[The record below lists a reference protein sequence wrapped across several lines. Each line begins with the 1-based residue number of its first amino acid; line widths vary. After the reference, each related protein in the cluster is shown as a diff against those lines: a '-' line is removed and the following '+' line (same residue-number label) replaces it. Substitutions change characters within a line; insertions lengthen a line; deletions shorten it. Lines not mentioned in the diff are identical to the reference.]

1 MPRAP
6 EDALNVCT
14 RVPLHSRSHL
24 PSEEKHAGR
33 PVSKPPAIQW
43 SWYEGAMTPPLV
55 FGTSARVRKTGGICV
70 RNAKDSVSGIGGQQN
85 PKTPKTL
92 KCGHNVNN
100 DETRLIERDVK

>member
-70 RNAKDSVSGIGGQQN
+70 RNAKDSDAPVRWRLYSEFALRGV
-85 PKTPKTL
+85 P
-92 KCGHNVNN
+92 VV
-100 DETRLIERDVK
+100 LIEKIV